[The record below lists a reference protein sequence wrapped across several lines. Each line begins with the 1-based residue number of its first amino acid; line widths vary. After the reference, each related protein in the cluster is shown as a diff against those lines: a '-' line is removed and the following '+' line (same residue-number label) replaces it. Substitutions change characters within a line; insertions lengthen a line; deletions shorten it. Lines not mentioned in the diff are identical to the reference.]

1 MKKKEF
7 KTESKKL
14 MELMINSIYT
24 NKEIF
29 LREIISNASDAIDKL
44 YYNSLVDD
52 NIKVNHKNLEINIA
66 IDKDAR
72 TLTISDNG
80 IGMTFDELENNLGTI
95 AKSGSFDFK
104 KNNEHK
110 KDIDIIGQF
119 GVGFYSA
126 FMVSKKVEVI
136 SKAYGSEESY
146 KWSSSGVD
154 GYSIVKCDK
163 NTYGTDVILY
173 LKDDVDEEEY
183 SEYLDSYKIRY
194 LIKKYSDYI
203 TYPIKMEVERQ
214 ELKKKKKDTDKDEY
228 ETVKKIEVINSLVP
242 IWKRN
247 KSKIKDEEYD
257 TFYSDKFNDYEK
269 PLTHIHVSAEG
280 LVTYNSI
287 LYIPSHAPYD
297 YYTKE
302 YEKGLQLYSNGVLIM
317 EKCSDLL
324 PDYFSFVK
332 GVVDSPDLPLN
343 ISRETLQQSRNLKT
357 IATSIEKKIKSSLKD
372 MLDNDREK
380 YDGFYKA
387 FGMQLKFGVYNNYGM
402 DKDKVSDLLLFYSS
416 KDKKYVTLDEY
427 VSRMKEGQKEIYYAC
442 GETIDKIELL
452 PQVEAVLDKG
462 YEVLYLT
469 EYVDEFALQ
478 TLMEYKEKK
487 FMNVCTNALDLDT
500 EEEKEQIKKENE
512 EFKDM
517 LNIMKEA
524 IPEVKKVRFTN
535 KLKGHPVCLTSE
547 GGISVEM
554 EKVINAMP
562 TDEKI
567 QATLVL
573 EINKDHDIVKK
584 IKELYTNDKEA
595 LKSYSKILYSQARLI
610 EGLSIENPTEISNLV
625 CEFLSK

>member
-163 NTYGTDVILY
+163 DTYGTDVILY

-332 GVVDSPDLPLN
+332 GVVD
-343 ISRETLQQSRNLKT
+343 
-357 IATSIEKKIKSSLKD
+357 
-372 MLDNDREK
+372 
-380 YDGFYKA
+380 
-387 FGMQLKFGVYNNYGM
+387 
-402 DKDKVSDLLLFYSS
+402 
-416 KDKKYVTLDEY
+416 
-427 VSRMKEGQKEIYYAC
+427 
-442 GETIDKIELL
+442 
-452 PQVEAVLDKG
+452 
-462 YEVLYLT
+462 
-469 EYVDEFALQ
+469 
-478 TLMEYKEKK
+478 
-487 FMNVCTNALDLDT
+487 
-500 EEEKEQIKKENE
+500 
-512 EFKDM
+512 
-517 LNIMKEA
+517 
-524 IPEVKKVRFTN
+524 
-535 KLKGHPVCLTSE
+535 
-547 GGISVEM
+547 
-554 EKVINAMP
+554 
-562 TDEKI
+562 
-567 QATLVL
+567 
-573 EINKDHDIVKK
+573 
-584 IKELYTNDKEA
+584 
-595 LKSYSKILYSQARLI
+595 
-610 EGLSIENPTEISNLV
+610 
-625 CEFLSK
+625 

>member
-52 NIKVNHKNLEINIA
+52 NIKVNHKDLEINIA

-163 NTYGTDVILY
+163 DTYGTDVILY

-380 YDGFYKA
+380 YDSFYKA

-427 VSRMKEGQKEIYYAC
+427 VSRMKDGQKEIYYAC

-524 IPEVKKVRFTN
+524 IPEVKEVRFTN

-547 GGISVEM
+547 GGISRTTHVIEDYITKKPRLLTPIECERINGFPDDWTKTGMTDKKRNFMMGNALVVGIVERIGTEI
-554 EKVINAMP
+554 EKIID
-562 TDEKI
+562 DEK
-567 QATLVL
+567 
-573 EINKDHDIVKK
+573 
-584 IKELYTNDKEA
+584 
-595 LKSYSKILYSQARLI
+595 
-610 EGLSIENPTEISNLV
+610 
-625 CEFLSK
+625 

>member
-52 NIKVNHKNLEINIA
+52 NIKVNHKDLEINIA

-163 NTYGTDVILY
+163 DTYGTDVILY

-287 LYIPSHAPYD
+287 LYIPAPYD

-380 YDGFYKA
+380 YDSFYKT

-524 IPEVKKVRFTN
+524 IPEVKEVRFTN

>member
-163 NTYGTDVILY
+163 DTYGTDVILY

-302 YEKGLQLYSNGVLIM
+302 YEKGLHGVLIM

-380 YDGFYKA
+380 YDSFYKS

-524 IPEVKKVRFTN
+524 IPDVKEVRFTN